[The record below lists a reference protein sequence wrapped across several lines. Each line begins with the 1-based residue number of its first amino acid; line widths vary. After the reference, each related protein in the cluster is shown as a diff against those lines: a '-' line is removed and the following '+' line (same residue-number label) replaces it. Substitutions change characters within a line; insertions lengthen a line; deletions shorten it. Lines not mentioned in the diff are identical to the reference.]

1 MNNLT
6 IFIIYFIN
14 ISILMRNYSLKLCAI
29 ALFLSALVACNKQ
42 TVEVVPETTPDAAN
56 KFMGRYV
63 GAYAEIS
70 DNGSII
76 AEKQSV
82 VVTKSSE
89 KELTIN
95 ISVWGI
101 NFSLNGTVQND
112 SLVTITDRKYMDKEL
127 TSGTVLLRGKN
138 NLCVKLMTK
147 DTDSPTVV
155 SVSYDGIK

>member
-1 MNNLT
+1 
-6 IFIIYFIN
+6 
-14 ISILMRNYSLKLCAI
+14 MRNYNFKLCAI
-29 ALFLSALVACNKQ
+29 ALFTSGLVACNKQ
-42 TVEVVPETTPDAAN
+42 TVDVVPETTPDMAN

-70 DNGSII
+70 DNGSVI
-76 AEKQSV
+76 AENQSV
-82 VVTKSSE
+82 VVTKNSE

-112 SLVTITDRKYMDKEL
+112 SLVTITDRRYMDKEL
-127 TSGTVLLRGKN
+127 TSGMVVLRGKN

-147 DTDSPTVV
+147 EINSPTVV

>member
-1 MNNLT
+1 
-6 IFIIYFIN
+6 
-14 ISILMRNYSLKLCAI
+14 MRNYYLKLCVV
-29 ALFLSALVACNKQ
+29 ALLTSSLVACTKQ
-42 TVEVVPETTPDAAN
+42 SNDIVPETKPDMAN

-70 DNGSII
+70 DNGSVI

-82 VVTKSSE
+82 VVTKNSE

-127 TSGTVLLRGKN
+127 TSGMVVLRGKN
-138 NLCVKLMTK
+138 NLCVKLVTK
-147 DTDSPTVV
+147 ETDSPTVV